1 MTIAAASSGVKEREV
16 LSVGGGGTLPD
27 RDCDFAEDFLP
38 MPFHS
43 IAAFDAVKCDF
54 PPAEKAI
61 AMNLVARQ
69 DRALL
74 VGLAAALI
82 VVFAQPI
89 RYLLDLASEVER
101 SSGLALVPALIILT
115 VVFTVHQHGKRR
127 EAKSR
132 AVLAEADAQEAAARA
147 SEMEHLVD
155 FGQALGRSLDRESIR
170 AVVMEHLPS
179 LCGSSA
185 AWVMMHVDD
194 TWVPLTDS
202 DRARR
207 DRERVCQCAAERA
220 VAAEGAWQPAPI
232 LVDGHLCLPMTAGGL
247 AVGVLGLPGGERLSD
262 GRTRV
267 VTMAAALLAIALRNA
282 QLFHEVRENSLRD
295 GLTGCVNRT
304 HAMAVIDMELR
315 RARRSR
321 LPVSLIMLDIDHFKK
336 VNDRYGHL
344 GGDAV
349 LAAVGTKLREVLRG
363 SDLKCRYGGE
373 EFLVLLPE
381 TPLEGAKR
389 VADTLCRD
397 LANLPIHWQGQ
408 TISITASLGVAVAH
422 PAEFDTPALIGRADA
437 ALYSAKHHGRNCVR
451 LSIETGVREREPAL
465 NTTPA

>member
-1 MTIAAASSGVKEREV
+1 
-16 LSVGGGGTLPD
+16 
-27 RDCDFAEDFLP
+27 

-43 IAAFDAVKCDF
+43 IPPFDAVKCEF
-54 PPAEKAI
+54 PPVERSS

-74 VGLAAALI
+74 AGLAAALV
-82 VVFAQPI
+82 VVFAKPI
-89 RYLLDLASEVER
+89 RYLLDLANEVER

-115 VVFTVHQHGKRR
+115 VVFAVHQQGKRR

-132 AVLAEADAQEAAARA
+132 AALAEADAQEAAARA

-155 FGQALGRSLDRESIR
+155 FGQALARALDRDSIR
-170 AVVMEHLPS
+170 GVVMEHLPS
-179 LCGSSA
+179 LAGTPG
-185 AWVMMHVDD
+185 AWAMMNVDGQ
-194 TWVPLTDS
+194 WVPLTECGD
-202 DRARR
+202 ARR
-207 DRERVCQCAAERA
+207 DREGLCERA
-220 VAAEGAWQPAPI
+220 AARVLAAEGAWEPAPI
-232 LVDGHLCLPMTAGGL
+232 LVDGHLCLPMAAGGC
-247 AVGVLGLPGGERLSD
+247 AVGVLGLPGAAETPSD
-262 GRTRV
+262 GRHRV

-315 RARRSR
+315 RARRTR
-321 LPVSLIMLDIDHFKK
+321 QPVSLIMLDIDHFKK

-349 LAAVGTKLREVLRG
+349 LAAVGAKLREVLRG

-397 LANLPIHWQGQ
+397 LANLPIQWQGE
-408 TISITASLGVAVAH
+408 TIAITASLGVAVAH
-422 PAEFDTPALIGRADA
+422 PAESDTPALIGRADA
-437 ALYSAKHHGRNCVR
+437 ALYRAKHHGRNCVR
-451 LSIETGVREREPAL
+451 LSVEAVFEPAM